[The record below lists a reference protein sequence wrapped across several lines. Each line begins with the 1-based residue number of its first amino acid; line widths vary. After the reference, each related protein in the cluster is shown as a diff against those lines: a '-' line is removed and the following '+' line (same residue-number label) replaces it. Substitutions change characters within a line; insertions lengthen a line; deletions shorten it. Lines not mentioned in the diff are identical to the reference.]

1 MANKTAKQEMKEQPE
16 NEQII
21 EFRLSGLSCPD
32 CAKGLGKTVSR
43 IDGVKSC
50 RLVFSAS
57 KIIVE
62 GIVSREIV
70 AKAIKD
76 MGYKIVEEDKI
87 SSVPKKNKIYRGFI
101 GFIQFLLGDRDTIL
115 ALIGFVLVFPGL
127 VFDELFPFLG
137 ISTPVFEYMA
147 IAALIVAGYP
157 VFISAFKNL
166 FSNHEITMNL
176 LMVIAGVG
184 GVVIGAYTEAGL
196 VMVLFMIGEALEGYT
211 MEQSKDA
218 IRKLMEV
225 APNDAL
231 VLRPCIDCEEHI
243 GKDGYNGGP
252 CPFCGPEEKRA
263 PVEELVVGDRIIV
276 KPGEK
281 IPMDGIVI
289 SGSSSVDQAPI
300 TGESIPVYKCEE
312 DRVFAG
318 SINGEGALTI
328 EVTNISSDNT
338 ISRMIRLV
346 EEAQER
352 KAPAERFVDRFAKY
366 YTPVVIV
373 LAILVA
379 SVPPIFFGAPFLNLA
394 NSTQGWLYRAL
405 ELLVVACPC
414 SLVISVPV
422 TIVSAISNAA
432 RNGVLIKGGA
442 YLEELSRTKII
453 AFDKTGTLTEG
464 KPRVIKVKS
473 ENCLSCEGGDCKHC
487 NDLLAIAS
495 SVESRSEH
503 PLAQAILEEARARG
517 IHAHYKPAENVMA
530 LSGKGVG
537 GKVNGDSVFVGSH
550 SFFDSNVPHDP
561 QTCEEINLATI
572 QGYTPLLVSIE
583 GKYSGF
589 ITVADTVR
597 DTSKVAVDRLKKMGI
612 ENLVM
617 LTGDAKA
624 TAKLIA
630 GQVGIEK
637 VYSELLPEKKLDAIK
652 DLMGSEKH
660 VAMVGDGINDAP
672 ALAESSVGIAMGST
686 GTGQAM
692 ETSDVVLMSGDL
704 SKLPFTF
711 RISRHAMRTI
721 YQNIAFSLAVKASF
735 FVVVL
740 LGFGTMWLAVLADVG
755 VTFLVSLN
763 GMRLLR
769 FRDK

>member
-1 MANKTAKQEMKEQPE
+1 MVTNTMAKQEQSKSKM
-16 NEQII
+16 

-32 CAKGLGKTVSR
+32 CAKGLEKAVSR
-43 IDGVKSC
+43 IDGVDSC

-62 GIVSREIV
+62 GTASREVV
-70 AKAIKD
+70 AKTIKD
-76 MGYKIVEEDKI
+76 MGYEIVEEDKTTNI
-87 SSVPKKNKIYRGFI
+87 PKKNKKYRGFI

-127 VFDELFPFLG
+127 IFDELFPFLG

-166 FSNHEITMNL
+166 FTNHEITMNL

-211 MEQSKDA
+211 MEQSRDA

-231 VLRPCIDCEEHI
+231 VLRPCVDCEEHI
-243 GKDGYNGGP
+243 GKDGYTGGP
-252 CPFCGPEEKRA
+252 CPFCAPEEKRV
-263 PVEELVVGDRIIV
+263 PVEELAVGDRIIV

-281 IPMDGIVI
+281 IPMDGIVV

-394 NSTQGWLYRAL
+394 NGTQGWLYRAL

-464 KPRVIKVKS
+464 KPRVVKVKS
-473 ENCLSCEGGDCKHC
+473 ENCPSCENGDCKHC

-517 IHAHYKPAENVMA
+517 IHAHYKPAENVTA
-530 LSGKGVG
+530 LSGKGVS
-537 GKVNGDSVFVGSH
+537 GKVNGDNVFVGSH

-561 QTCEEINLATI
+561 LTCEEINLATV

-630 GQVGIEK
+630 DQVGIEK
-637 VYSELLPEKKLDAIK
+637 VYPELLPEKKLDAIK

-692 ETSDVVLMSGDL
+692 ETADVVLMSGDL
-704 SKLPFTF
+704 SKLPFAL
-711 RISRHAMRTI
+711 RISRYAMRTI

-769 FRDK
+769 FRGR